1 MKEEWRSVV
10 GYEGLYEVS
19 NHGRVKSLAKM
30 WLNGRRR
37 EERIL
42 KEFLHS
48 GYVHVTLCKNG
59 TQKQWHVH
67 RLVAMA
73 FIPNPENKDFVDHIN
88 TIRNDNRVENLR
100 WVTRQENY
108 DNPISQKR
116 QKESVMR
123 QVLQYDLEGNLINA
137 FPSITDAS
145 KKTGVRISA
154 IHQSCSGHT
163 ITSKGYIWRF
173 KEDATS
179 VSEVVARNKKPK
191 TAKRKVEAWLNGE
204 KIVFESMCRAAKEL
218 NISRDMLRVHNSFGN
233 VSWKLI

>member
-1 MKEEWRSVV
+1 MKEEWRSVID
-10 GYEGLYEVS
+10 YEGLYEVS
-19 NHGRVKSLAKM
+19 SCGQIKSLRKGALLTPHKI
-30 WLNGRRR
+30 NGY
-37 EERIL
+37 
-42 KEFLHS
+42 
-48 GYVHVTLCKNG
+48 YVVRLCKNG
-59 TQKQWHVH
+59 KMKNHKVH
-67 RLVAMA
+67 RLVAIA
-73 FIPNPENKDFVDHIN
+73 FIPNPENKAFVDHIDTN
-88 TIRNDNRVENLR
+88 RSNNRVENLR

-191 TAKRKVEAWLNGE
+191 TAKRKVEALLNGE
-204 KIVFESMCRAAKEL
+204 IIVFESMCRAAKEL
-218 NISRDMLRVHNSFGN
+218 NISRDILRVHNSFGN
-233 VSWKLI
+233 ISWKLI

>member
-1 MKEEWRSVV
+1 
-10 GYEGLYEVS
+10 
-19 NHGRVKSLAKM
+19 
-30 WLNGRRR
+30 
-37 EERIL
+37 
-42 KEFLHS
+42 
-48 GYVHVTLCKNG
+48 
-59 TQKQWHVH
+59 
-67 RLVAMA
+67 
-73 FIPNPENKDFVDHIN
+73 
-88 TIRNDNRVENLR
+88 
-100 WVTRQENY
+100 
-108 DNPISQKR
+108 
-116 QKESVMR
+116 MR

-137 FPSITDAS
+137 FRSITDAS

-179 VSEVVARNKKPK
+179 VFEIVARNKKPK

-218 NISRDMLRVHNSFGN
+218 NISRDILRVHNSFGN

>member
-1 MKEEWRSVV
+1 MTEEWRSVI

-19 NHGRVKSLAKM
+19 NCGQIKSLRKGALLTPHKI
-30 WLNGRRR
+30 NGY
-37 EERIL
+37 
-42 KEFLHS
+42 
-48 GYVHVTLCKNG
+48 YVIRLCKNG
-59 TQKQWHVH
+59 KMKNHKVH
-67 RLVAMA
+67 RLVAIA
-73 FIPNPENKDFVDHIN
+73 FIPNPENKAFVDHIDTN
-88 TIRNDNRVENLR
+88 RSNNRVENLR

-191 TAKRKVEAWLNGE
+191 TANRKVEAWLNGE